1 VVDAGSA
8 RFRDMTV
15 EAFIRLLA
23 SSDPV
28 PGGGSASAVA
38 GAIGAALVAM
48 VAVLSEGRPRYA
60 AHTGTHAR
68 AGAEGKRL
76 ADQFLAL
83 ADEDSSAYGRFA
95 AAMRLPRET
104 DAERASRSA
113 ALRAA
118 ARSAAEVP
126 LECVAACRE
135 LVAAAESLA
144 GRSNANAASDLAVAA
159 NLGEAAARGAAEN
172 VLVNLPAMED
182 EAAAARMTEQVDALL
197 HEVQELADRTREV
210 VASGVAREPLEID
223 VPAGAAEGAR

>member
-1 VVDAGSA
+1 
-8 RFRDMTV
+8 MTI

-48 VAVLSEGRPRYA
+48 VAALSEGRPRYA
-60 AHTGTHAR
+60 AHAGTHAR

-76 ADQFLAL
+76 ADQFLTL
-83 ADEDSSAYGRFA
+83 ADEDSIAYGRFA
-95 AAMRLPRET
+95 AAMRLPRVT

-113 ALRAA
+113 ALGAA

-126 LECVAACRE
+126 LRCVAACRE

-144 GRSNANAASDLAVAA
+144 GRSNANASSDLAVAA

-172 VLVNLPAMED
+172 VLVNLPAMDD
-182 EAAAARMTEQVDALL
+182 EAVAAQMTEQVDALL

-210 VASGVAREPLEID
+210 VASRLAREPLGID
-223 VPAGAAEGAR
+223 VPAHAVDGAR

>member
-1 VVDAGSA
+1 
-8 RFRDMTV
+8 MTV
-15 EAFIRLLA
+15 EAFIQLLA
-23 SSDPV
+23 SSEPV

-48 VAVLSEGRPRYA
+48 VATLSEGRPRYA
-60 AHTGTHAR
+60 AHAGTHVR
-68 AGAEGKRL
+68 AGTEGKRL
-76 ADQFLAL
+76 ADLFLTL
-83 ADEDSSAYGRFA
+83 ADEDSTAYGRFA

-104 DAERASRSA
+104 DEERASRSA

-126 LECVAACRE
+126 LACVAACRE
-135 LVAAAESLA
+135 LAAAAESLA

-223 VPAGAAEGAR
+223 VRAGTAESAR

>member
-8 RFRDMTV
+8 RFRDMTI

-48 VAVLSEGRPRYA
+48 VAALSEGRPRYA
-60 AHTGTHAR
+60 AHAGTHAR

-76 ADQFLAL
+76 ADQFLTL
-83 ADEDSSAYGRFA
+83 ADEDSIAYGRFA

-126 LECVAACRE
+126 FRCVAACRE
-135 LVAAAESLA
+135 LVAAGESLA
-144 GRSNANAASDLAVAA
+144 GRSNANASSDLAVAA

-172 VLVNLPAMED
+172 VLVNLPARDD
-182 EAAAARMTEQVDALL
+182 EAVAAQMTEQADAIL

-210 VASGVAREPLEID
+210 VASRLAREPLGID
-223 VPAGAAEGAR
+223 VPAHAVDGAR